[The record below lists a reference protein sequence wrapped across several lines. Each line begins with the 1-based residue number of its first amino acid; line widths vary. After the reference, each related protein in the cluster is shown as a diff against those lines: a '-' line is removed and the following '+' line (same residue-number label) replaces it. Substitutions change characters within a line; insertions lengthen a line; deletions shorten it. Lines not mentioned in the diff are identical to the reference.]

1 MTRLWRLALRLK
13 SRSTVTCRLFNL
25 SAGISLALSMGTAVL
40 WVHSYWAD
48 DFLSVAHASAQRGV
62 DPDGPRPH
70 QAWHCTKGSLSGEA
84 NCGRVEIWYR
94 TVDEWLYVNE
104 AKVER
109 GFRVDGWTDR
119 NRANAFAGQPWL
131 EWSNTFDVGGVAALR
146 IPLLALLFLTAL
158 LPAIA
163 FWRIAHRRGQMKT
176 SCRVC
181 GYDLRATPGLC
192 PECGAG
198 YAEGGGQSSPE

>member
-1 MTRLWRLALRLK
+1 MPRQSIQVKHRFIN
-13 SRSTVTCRLFNL
+13 LF
-25 SAGISLALSMGTAVL
+25 AGTSLVLCMGTAVL
-40 WVHSYWAD
+40 WVHGYWAE
-48 DFLSVAHASAQRGV
+48 DFLSLAYASAQRGV

-70 QAWHCTKGSLSGEA
+70 QAWHCTKCSLSSEA
-84 NCGRVEIWYR
+84 NCGRVEICYG

-104 AKVER
+104 SNVER

-119 NRANAFAGQPWL
+119 NHASAFAGQPWF
-131 EWSNTFDVGGVAALR
+131 EWSNTFDGDNVGREAALR

-163 FWRIAHRRGQMKT
+163 FWRIALRRGQMET